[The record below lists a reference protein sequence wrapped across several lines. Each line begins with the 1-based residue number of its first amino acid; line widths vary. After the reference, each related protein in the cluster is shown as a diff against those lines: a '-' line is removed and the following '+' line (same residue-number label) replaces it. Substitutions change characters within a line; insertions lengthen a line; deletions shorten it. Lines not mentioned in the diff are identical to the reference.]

1 MASWVGVVMFLVTMT
16 VLLFEL
22 VALATV
28 LSASCADEGECSNR
42 PMVVSTF
49 HVSRSAASQV
59 TSHAWPVSVAGS
71 EDAKLACLRVAD
83 VAPTCTADK
92 RAYDECLRAQRPGV
106 WAAVQRCGDNPTAT
120 EFLSCMDEGRN
131 FSRGTVNVFL
141 RCARASPWYMHEVP
155 QGVDSSVFLGAYNWP
170 VLLLTGFGIYAG
182 FCVYVGF
189 PAMLTV
195 YSLFSGRGDK
205 RWPVY
210 VAYQVGAGLAAVLCL
225 GLLALNMLLVFNQP
239 TVFKANQFPSTTST
253 AVVTLVASALAV
265 LYFIKQAVAG
275 GGWLTGAGAFALASK
290 PVIKVQLLRP
300 AVQQPQ
306 QRGRLGRAPFQRIMR
321 LGPPANPPSVA
332 PAEEEADAAVP
343 YHLYAA
349 SSICD
354 GLLVVGMLGG
364 ERDLQT
370 SLVWSVFW
378 LVLYT
383 RACGLVVSEQVEDL
397 KLLEDEDASSSKRAG
412 EDASSSKRAGE
423 DGRETEG
430 GKEGSRGKWLLLT
443 CTLVAEFALALA
455 CAITLS
461 LGGYTIALTFFLL
474 VTFFDMLTQISSA
487 QATPPATFS
496 WACWLLGV
504 LLRTAYVVASV
515 VGPLS
520 QLNGL
525 QESRSLLHR
534 ALAEYGANTFVRSGP
549 AYFA

>member
-1 MASWVGVVMFLVTMT
+1 MFLVTMT

-141 RCARASPWYMHEVP
+141 RCARASPWYLHEVP

-300 AVQQPQ
+300 AVQQ
-306 QRGRLGRAPFQRIMR
+306 RGRLGRAPFQRIMR
-321 LGPPANPPSVA
+321 LGPQANPPSVA

-412 EDASSSKRAGE
+412 ED
-423 DGRETEG
+423 GRENEG